1 MGRAI
6 LFIIIFVIAGA
17 IAIMK
22 NVLGKASGNESLK
35 NASLKSETKKVMDK
49 TAKGVSWMEKQWE
62 ESKKEAASSNK
73 EISKDDP

>member
-1 MGRAI
+1 
-6 LFIIIFVIAGA
+6 
-17 IAIMK
+17 MK